1 LAVNLKSLHIRS
13 NIFTPDHIEFRHLAE
28 LISHLPLEELLLDS
42 VTMHRDVMT
51 DMLEGLGST
60 LRRLEITDCYIFG
73 SWKQILL
80 SIQQH
85 AAKLEK
91 LNIST
96 IWRSWFEGSVEYE
109 GIDGV
114 RSGVEKLLQA
124 RQMVQDGIQ
133 G

>member
-1 LAVNLKSLHIRS
+1 
-13 NIFTPDHIEFRHLAE
+13 LAE

-73 SWKQILL
+73 SWKHILL
-80 SIQQH
+80 TIQQH

-96 IWRSWFEGSVEYE
+96 IWRSWLEGSVEYE
-109 GIDGV
+109 GIDEV